1 MRHLFPTRMPTDIEH
16 ELHEN
21 TEVGEGVR
29 GGRERKRER
38 EREEKVKTVTMY
50 LAFIMSLD
58 HC

>member
-1 MRHLFPTRMPTDIEH
+1 MPTDIKH

-50 LAFIMSLD
+50 LDLAFIMSLD